1 MFNFDPEKGIPDFEK
16 EQEKFIEETVEACLT
31 ELSDEDKKDLL
42 DNPDPIDHHFGYGMY
57 IRNHYIH
64 DKDLK
69 FPVDSAD
76 YLSAEI
82 LERIIRKLQADGS
95 RWHVN

>member
-16 EQEKFIEETVEACLT
+16 EQEKFIEETVEACLS
-31 ELSDEDKKDLL
+31 ELTDEDKKALL

-57 IRNHYIH
+57 IRNTFIH
-64 DKDLK
+64 DKELK

-76 YLSAEI
+76 FLSTEI
-82 LERIIRKLQADGS
+82 VGQIIGKLQAGADG
-95 RWHVN
+95 WHVN